1 MRRFLIVGLFGA
13 GLVAIGSAAADSP
26 EKKTKPT
33 GGAGSDVEHVERA
46 ITARKEYEASLRA
59 LRDHYEKAG
68 DKQRLQWTE
77 QELMGFHL
85 LFKPSYNLDVKDV
98 PPPGLEAK
106 VNVREANELFKQ
118 AMEFKGKGFG
128 NDYVLNMRRAEVL
141 LRRILE

>member
-1 MRRFLIVGLFGA
+1 MRRYVIAGLFGA
-13 GLVAIGSAAADSP
+13 GLLFVGSAAADSP
-26 EKKTKPT
+26 EKKAKPASS
-33 GGAGSDVEHVERA
+33 GGGSDVEVVERVIA
-46 ITARKEYEASLRA
+46 ARKEYEHGLRA

-118 AMEFKGKGFG
+118 AMEFK
-128 NDYVLNMRRAEVL
+128 
-141 LRRILE
+141 

>member
-1 MRRFLIVGLFGA
+1 MRRYVIAGLFGA
-13 GLVAIGSAAADSP
+13 GLLCAGSAAADAP
-26 EKKTKPT
+26 EKKAKPA
-33 GGAGSDVEHVERA
+33 GGAGSDVELVERA
-46 ITARKEYEASLRA
+46 IAARKEYELSLRS

-106 VNVREANELFKQ
+106 VNVREANELFKH
-118 AMEFKGKGFG
+118 AMEFKGKGTG
-128 NDYVLNMRRAEVL
+128 ND
-141 LRRILE
+141 